1 MKLSVTLSLLLA
13 AATTYSASAFVSPSV
28 QRTSSVSLQ
37 STRRNDGELDTVAKT
52 FANAALMAMFSLSI
66 FSAGPLP
73 AFADGQTEKFK
84 LPPVDLKDKDRCK
97 LTSSSIGQANA
108 ARDKLYDLRMCDLS
122 GQSAV
127 GYDLSGVIMTGTDV
141 SKVNFQDAFF
151 SKAYLH
157 DSNFDGADFSNA
169 IVDRASF
176 TGSSLRGT
184 VFKNTVLTGT
194 SFVGADLEN
203 ADFTEAA
210 LGNFDLKNLC
220 KNPTLK
226 GENPKTGE
234 DTRFSV
240 GCP

>member
-1 MKLSVTLSLLLA
+1 M
-13 AATTYSASAFVSPSV
+13 
-28 QRTSSVSLQ
+28 
-37 STRRNDGELDTVAKT
+37 DTVAKT

-157 DSNFDGADFSNA
+157 GTEERISIMKTRAICRCVCSSNYLLMFA
-169 IVDRASF
+169 
-176 TGSSLRGT
+176 
-184 VFKNTVLTGT
+184 
-194 SFVGADLEN
+194 
-203 ADFTEAA
+203 
-210 LGNFDLKNLC
+210 
-220 KNPTLK
+220 
-226 GENPKTGE
+226 KTFCS
-234 DTRFSV
+234 RMHFQL
-240 GCP
+240 